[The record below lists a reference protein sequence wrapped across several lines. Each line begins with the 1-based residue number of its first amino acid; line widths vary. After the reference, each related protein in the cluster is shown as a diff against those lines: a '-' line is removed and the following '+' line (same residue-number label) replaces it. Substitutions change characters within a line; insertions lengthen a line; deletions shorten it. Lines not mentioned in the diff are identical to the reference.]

1 MMKKLSWSLSFFLVV
16 ACASI
21 LWCQSV
27 NPSVDSSSTN
37 FSLGENATNA
47 GEVRNVTTMPP
58 ATTTEIP
65 PTTEVPGEEKPES
78 PEVEQQGSMTIFFIL
93 LVVALCI
100 LLIHFLLKTKFHYLP
115 ESVAVVFLGAL
126 VGLIIKA
133 LSHFALGDWRKEE
146 HFNPTAFFLILLP
159 PIIFDSGYSLH
170 KGNFFANIGSIVVFA
185 VFGTAVSAIVI
196 GGGIYLLGKG
206 GVAFQLD
213 LRESFAFG
221 SLISA
226 VDPVATLAIFHAL
239 DVDPT
244 LNMLVFGESILN
256 DAVSIVMTNTILEMG
271 SEQYADSSSFETFFS
286 AVGNF
291 LVMFSASAA
300 IGIAFALIS
309 ALISFNE
316 MHVDLRSTPS
326 LELGT
331 MLIFSYAPYGL
342 AEGLKL
348 SGIMAI
354 LFCGIVMSHYT
365 HFNLSPMTQIT
376 VQSIFR
382 TTAFMA
388 ETCVFAYL
396 GMAIFSFKH
405 QFRPAFVIWT
415 IILCLLGRAVNI
427 YPLSSLVNQFRDV
440 KISRKT
446 QFIMWFSGLRGAVA
460 FALVLHLQLDDEKRH
475 VLITSTLIIIMFTI
489 LCLGGSTLPLL
500 KLLKAEQGMEKGLT
514 LSKTQTEGKAV
525 DADQLTDD
533 EWRISSR
540 KALKGFTRLDARYF
554 IPFFTRK
561 FTRQEVRNAH
571 EEMQRLT
578 SQLYSEVHSDLAS
591 DDDEAESKL

>member
-1 MMKKLSWSLSFFLVV
+1 M
-16 ACASI
+16 
-21 LWCQSV
+21 

-37 FSLGENATNA
+37 FSLGENATKT

-309 ALISFNE
+309 ALLLK
-316 MHVDLRSTPS
+316 HVDLRTTPS

>member
-1 MMKKLSWSLSFFLVV
+1 MKNLLWAISVFLLIVCFNLPWSRSTEPVENFP
-16 ACASI
+16 
-21 LWCQSV
+21 
-27 NPSVDSSSTN
+27 NSSSSGGNSNDTD
-37 FSLGENATNA
+37 LDPNATA
-47 GEVRNVTTMPP
+47 SPLPVH
-58 ATTTEIP
+58 TTETP
-65 PTTEVPGEEKPES
+65 PTTIQPAEEIPEP
-78 PEVEQQGSMTIFFIL
+78 PEVEQHSSMTIFFIL

-115 ESVAVVFLGAL
+115 ESVAIVFLGAL

-133 LSHFALGDWRKEE
+133 LSHFDLGDWRKEE

-170 KGNFFANIGSIVVFA
+170 KGNFFANIGSILVFA

-271 SEQYADSSSFETFFS
+271 STQYANSSSFETFFS

-291 LVMFSASAA
+291 LVMFSGSAA
-300 IGIAFALIS
+300 IGIVFALIS
-309 ALISFNE
+309 ALLLK
-316 MHVDLRSTPS
+316 HVDLRTTPS

-376 VQSIFR
+376 VQQIFR

-396 GMAIFSFKH
+396 GMAIFSFRH

-415 IILCLLGRAVNI
+415 IILCLFGRAVNI
-427 YPLSSLVNQFRDV
+427 FPLSSIVNQFRDTR
-440 KISRKT
+440 IARKT

-475 VLITSTLIIIMFTI
+475 VLVTSTLIIIMFTI

-500 KLLKAEQGMEKGLT
+500 KLLKAEQGMKKGLT

-540 KALKGFTRLDARYF
+540 KALKGFTRLDAKYF

-561 FTRQEVRNAH
+561 FTRQEVRTAH
-571 EEMQRLT
+571 AEMQRLT

-591 DDDEAESKL
+591 EDEAESKL

>member
-1 MMKKLSWSLSFFLVV
+1 MGSISQRVLLAFLVAAV
-16 ACASI
+16 VVYGDADDTT
-21 LWCQSV
+21 
-27 NPSVDSSSTN
+27 PSVEPTNNSSLLNNTTP
-37 FSLGENATNA
+37 FYNATTHP
-47 GEVRNVTTMPP
+47 VTVTSTTP
-58 ATTTEIP
+58 A
-65 PTTEVPGEEKPES
+65 PTEEKVES
-78 PEVEQQGSMTIFFIL
+78 AEVEQHSSMTIFFIL
-93 LVVALCI
+93 LVIALCI
-100 LLIHFLLKTKFHYLP
+100 LLTHFLIKTKFHYLP

-126 VGLIIKA
+126 IGLVMKT
-133 LSHFALGDWRKEE
+133 LRHFSLGDWQREE

-159 PIIFDSGYSLH
+159 PIIFESGYSLH
-170 KGNFFANIGSIVVFA
+170 KGNFFANIGSILVFA

-206 GVAFQLD
+206 GVAYQLD

-256 DAVSIVMTNTILEMG
+256 DAVSIVMTNTILSLG
-271 SEQYADSSSFETFFS
+271 GPKYANSSSLEAFFS

-291 LVMFSASAA
+291 LVMFSGSAA

-309 ALISFNE
+309 ALLLK
-316 MHVDLRSTPS
+316 HVDLRRTPS
-326 LELGT
+326 LEVAT

-354 LFCGIVMSHYT
+354 LFCAICMSHYT

-376 VQSIFR
+376 VQQIFR
-382 TTAFMA
+382 TAAFMS

-405 QFRPAFVIWT
+405 IFKPAFVIWS

-427 YPLSSLVNQFRDV
+427 YPLSALVNQFRET
-440 KISRKT
+440 KLNRKT

-460 FALVLHLQLDDEKRH
+460 FALVLHLQLDDAKRH
-475 VLITSTLIIIMFTI
+475 VLITSTLIIVLFTI
-489 LCLGGSTLPLL
+489 LCLGGSTLPIL
-500 KLLKAEQGMEKGLT
+500 KLLKADTASEGLT
-514 LSKTQTEGKAV
+514 LSKTETEGTAL

-533 EWRISSR
+533 EWRVQR
-540 KALKGFTRLDARYF
+540 KARKGFIRLDAKYF
-554 IPFFTRK
+554 LPFFTRK
-561 FTRQEVRNAH
+561 FTRQDVRNAH
-571 EEMQRLT
+571 QEMQRLT
-578 SQLYSEVHSDLAS
+578 SQMYNEVYSGPNSE
-591 DDDEAESKL
+591 DEMENRT

>member
-309 ALISFNE
+309 ALLLK
-316 MHVDLRSTPS
+316 HVDLRSTPS

>member
-1 MMKKLSWSLSFFLVV
+1 MKNPSWRLWFFLCVLSW
-16 ACASI
+16 
-21 LWCQSV
+21 CQGGKSTE
-27 NPSVDSSSTN
+27 NPLQANS
-37 FSLGENATNA
+37 SLGRGNSTAT
-47 GEVRNVTTMPP
+47 GSDIDVTTKSPT
-58 ATTTEIP
+58 TTTEIP
-65 PTTEVPGEEKPES
+65 PTTIPPMEEKPEP
-78 PEVEQQGSMTIFFIL
+78 PEVEQHSSMTIFFIL

-170 KGNFFANIGSIVVFA
+170 KGNFFANIGSIIVFA

-271 SEQYADSSSFETFFS
+271 SDQYADSSSFETFFS
-286 AVGNF
+286 AVGKF
-291 LVMFSASAA
+291 LVMFSGSAG
-300 IGIAFALIS
+300 IGIVFALTS
-309 ALISFNE
+309 ALLLK
-316 MHVDLRSTPS
+316 HVDLRTTPS

-376 VQSIFR
+376 VQQIFR

-405 QFRPAFVIWT
+405 QFKPAFVIWT
-415 IILCLLGRAVNI
+415 IILCLAGRAVNI

-440 KISRKT
+440 RISRKT

-500 KLLKAEQGMEKGLT
+500 KLLKAEQGMEKSLT

-540 KALKGFTRLDARYF
+540 KALKGFTRLDAKYF

-561 FTRQEVRNAH
+561 FTRQEVRSAH

-578 SQLYSEVHSDLAS
+578 SQLYREVHSDLGS
-591 DDDEAESKL
+591 DDEAESKL

>member
-1 MMKKLSWSLSFFLVV
+1 MKKLSWSLSFFLVV
-16 ACASI
+16 AFASV

-27 NPSVDSSSTN
+27 KPSVDSSSTN
-37 FSLGENATNA
+37 FSLGENATKT
-47 GEVRNVTTMPP
+47 GEVRNVTTVPP

-309 ALISFNE
+309 ALLLK
-316 MHVDLRSTPS
+316 HVDLRSTPS

>member
-1 MMKKLSWSLSFFLVV
+1 MMKKLSWSPSFVLVV
-16 ACASI
+16 ACASV

-37 FSLGENATNA
+37 FSLGENATKT

-309 ALISFNE
+309 ALLLK
-316 MHVDLRSTPS
+316 HVDLRTTPS

>member
-16 ACASI
+16 ACASV

-37 FSLGENATNA
+37 FSLGENATKT

-271 SEQYADSSSFETFFS
+271 SEQYADSSSFEIFFS

-309 ALISFNE
+309 ALLLK
-316 MHVDLRSTPS
+316 HVDLRSTPS

>member
-1 MMKKLSWSLSFFLVV
+1 MKVPSWRTLLFLLVV
-16 ACASI
+16 I
-21 LWCQSV
+21 V
-27 NPSVDSSSTN
+27 NGSLCGSDNLAANPATNSSSGT
-37 FSLGENATNA
+37 
-47 GEVRNVTTMPP
+47 RNTTEPAMVNGTTPSPVTTQLP
-58 ATTTEIP
+58 TTTVAPAE
-65 PTTEVPGEEKPES
+65 EVPEP
-78 PEVEQQGSMTIFFIL
+78 PEVEQHSSMTIFFIL

-126 VGLIIKA
+126 VGMVIKA

-159 PIIFDSGYSLH
+159 PIIFESGYSLH
-170 KGNFFANIGSIVVFA
+170 KGNFFANIGSIIVFA
-185 VFGTAVSAIVI
+185 IFGTAVSAIVI

-271 SEQYADSSSFETFFS
+271 AAKYAESSSFETFFS

-291 LVMFSASAA
+291 LVMFCGSAG
-300 IGIAFALIS
+300 IGILFALIS
-309 ALISFNE
+309 ALLLK
-316 MHVDLRSTPS
+316 HVDLRSTPS

-376 VQSIFR
+376 VQQIFR

-415 IILCLLGRAVNI
+415 IILCLSGRAVNI
-427 YPLSSLVNQFRDV
+427 FPLSSLVNQFRDV
-440 KISRKT
+440 RIPRKT

-500 KLLKAEQGMEKGLT
+500 KFLKADQGLEKGLT

-540 KALKGFTRLDARYF
+540 KALKGFTRLDAKYF

-561 FTRQEVRNAH
+561 FTRKEVRDAH

-591 DDDEAESKL
+591 EDDEAESRL

>member
-271 SEQYADSSSFETFFS
+271 SEQYADSSSFEIFFS

-309 ALISFNE
+309 ALLLK
-316 MHVDLRSTPS
+316 HVDLRSTPS

>member
-1 MMKKLSWSLSFFLVV
+1 MMKSPLRRAVVVLLVV
-16 ACASI
+16 HASVS
-21 LWCQSV
+21 WCEGISSET
-27 NPSVDSSSTN
+27 PSPKNSSFGTN
-37 FSLGENATNA
+37 NTKGDRNATK
-47 GEVRNVTTMPP
+47 TTPI
-58 ATTTEIP
+58 TTTTTQP
-65 PTTEVPGEEKPES
+65 PTIAEAQIEERPEP
-78 PEVEQQGSMTIFFIL
+78 PEVEQHSSMTIFFIL

-115 ESVAVVFLGAL
+115 ESVAVIFLGAL
-126 VGLIIKA
+126 VGLVIKA

-159 PIIFDSGYSLH
+159 PIIFESGYSLH
-170 KGNFFANIGSIVVFA
+170 KGNFFANIGSIIVFA
-185 VFGTAVSAIVI
+185 IFGTAVSAIVI

-271 SEQYADSSSFETFFS
+271 AAQYADSSSFETFFS

-291 LVMFSASAA
+291 LVMFCGSAG
-300 IGIAFALIS
+300 IGILFALIS
-309 ALISFNE
+309 AFLLK
-316 MHVDLRSTPS
+316 HVDLRTTPS

-376 VQSIFR
+376 VQQIFR

-440 KISRKT
+440 RISRKT

-500 KLLKAEQGMEKGLT
+500 KLLKADQGLEKSLT

-533 EWRISSR
+533 EWRISSK
-540 KALKGFTRLDARYF
+540 KALKGFSRLDAKYF

-591 DDDEAESKL
+591 EDEADSRL

>member
-16 ACASI
+16 ACASV

-37 FSLGENATNA
+37 FSLGENATKT

-271 SEQYADSSSFETFFS
+271 SEQYADSSSFEIFFS

-309 ALISFNE
+309 ALLLK
-316 MHVDLRSTPS
+316 HVDLRTTPS

>member
-1 MMKKLSWSLSFFLVV
+1 MMKKLSWSPSFVLVV
-16 ACASI
+16 ACASV

-309 ALISFNE
+309 ALLLK
-316 MHVDLRSTPS
+316 HVDLRTTPS

>member
-1 MMKKLSWSLSFFLVV
+1 MMKSPLRKAVIVVLVV
-16 ACASI
+16 YASVS
-21 LWCQSV
+21 WCEDI
-27 NPSVDSSSTN
+27 PSETPSRTNSSIGMNNTE
-37 FSLGENATNA
+37 GEVNATKTTP
-47 GEVRNVTTMPP
+47 VTTTQPP
-58 ATTTEIP
+58 TTTEAPIEEIP
-65 PTTEVPGEEKPES
+65 EP
-78 PEVEQQGSMTIFFIL
+78 PEVEQHSSMTIFFIL
-93 LVVALCI
+93 LVV
-100 LLIHFLLKTKFHYLP
+100 
-115 ESVAVVFLGAL
+115 GAL
-126 VGLIIKA
+126 VGLVIKA

-159 PIIFDSGYSLH
+159 PIIFESGYSLH
-170 KGNFFANIGSIVVFA
+170 KGNFFANIGSIIVFA
-185 VFGTAVSAIVI
+185 IFGTAVSAIVI

-271 SEQYADSSSFETFFS
+271 AAQYADSSSFETFFS

-291 LVMFSASAA
+291 LVMFCGSAG
-300 IGIAFALIS
+300 IGILFALIS
-309 ALISFNE
+309 AFLLK
-316 MHVDLRSTPS
+316 HVDLRTTPS

-376 VQSIFR
+376 VQQIFR

-427 YPLSSLVNQFRDV
+427 YPLSSLVNQFRDIR
-440 KISRKT
+440 ISRKT

-500 KLLKAEQGMEKGLT
+500 KLLKADQGLEKSLT

-540 KALKGFTRLDARYF
+540 KALKGFSRLDAKYF

-591 DDDEAESKL
+591 EDEAENKL

>member
-1 MMKKLSWSLSFFLVV
+1 MKIPTWRTLVFLLVV
-16 ACASI
+16 NANGS
-21 LWCQSV
+21 LCQTDKPTE
-27 NPSVDSSSTN
+27 NPATNSSTGTKN
-37 FSLGENATNA
+37 ITDPGKIN
-47 GEVRNVTTMPP
+47 GTTSAP
-58 ATTTEIP
+58 TTTTQP
-65 PTTEVPGEEKPES
+65 PTTTLAPTEEIPEP
-78 PEVEQQGSMTIFFIL
+78 PEVEQHSSMTIFFIL

-126 VGLIIKA
+126 VGLVIKA

-159 PIIFDSGYSLH
+159 PIIFESGYSLH
-170 KGNFFANIGSIVVFA
+170 KGNFFANIGSIIVFA
-185 VFGTAVSAIVI
+185 IFGTAVSAIVI

-226 VDPVATLAIFHAL
+226 VDPVATLAIFHCL

-271 SEQYADSSSFETFFS
+271 AEQYADSSAFETFFS

-291 LVMFSASAA
+291 LVMFCGSAA
-300 IGIAFALIS
+300 IGILFALIS
-309 ALISFNE
+309 ALLLK
-316 MHVDLRSTPS
+316 HVDLRSTPS

-376 VQSIFR
+376 VQQIFR

-415 IILCLLGRAVNI
+415 IILCLSGRAVNI
-427 YPLSSLVNQFRDV
+427 FPLSSLVNQFRDV
-440 KISRKT
+440 RIPRKT

-500 KLLKAEQGMEKGLT
+500 KLLKADQGLEKGLT

-561 FTRQEVRNAH
+561 FTRQEVRDAH

-591 DDDEAESKL
+591 EDDEAESRL

>member
-1 MMKKLSWSLSFFLVV
+1 MMKSPLRKAVVVFLVV
-16 ACASI
+16 YASVS
-21 LWCQSV
+21 WCEDI
-27 NPSVDSSSTN
+27 PSETPSRTNSSIGMNNTE
-37 FSLGENATNA
+37 GEVNATKTTP
-47 GEVRNVTTMPP
+47 VTTTQPP
-58 ATTTEIP
+58 TTTEAPIEEIP
-65 PTTEVPGEEKPES
+65 EP
-78 PEVEQQGSMTIFFIL
+78 PEVEQHSSMTIFFIL

-126 VGLIIKA
+126 VGLVIKA

-159 PIIFDSGYSLH
+159 PIIFESGYSLH
-170 KGNFFANIGSIVVFA
+170 KGNFFANIGSIIVFA
-185 VFGTAVSAIVI
+185 IFGTAVSAIVI

-271 SEQYADSSSFETFFS
+271 AAQYADSSSFETFFS

-291 LVMFSASAA
+291 LVMFCGSAG
-300 IGIAFALIS
+300 IGILFALIS
-309 ALISFNE
+309 AFLLK
-316 MHVDLRSTPS
+316 HVDLRTTPS

-376 VQSIFR
+376 VQQIFR

-427 YPLSSLVNQFRDV
+427 YPLSSLVNQFRDIR
-440 KISRKT
+440 ISRKT

-500 KLLKAEQGMEKGLT
+500 KLLKADQGLEKSLT

-540 KALKGFTRLDARYF
+540 KALKGFSRLDAKYF

-591 DDDEAESKL
+591 EDEAENKL

>member
-1 MMKKLSWSLSFFLVV
+1 MKKLSWSLSFFLVV
-16 ACASI
+16 AFASV

-27 NPSVDSSSTN
+27 KPSVDSSSTN
-37 FSLGENATNA
+37 FSLGENATKT
-47 GEVRNVTTMPP
+47 GEVRNVTTVPP

>member
-47 GEVRNVTTMPP
+47 GEVSNVTTMPP

-309 ALISFNE
+309 ALLLK
-316 MHVDLRSTPS
+316 HVDLRSTPS

>member
-16 ACASI
+16 ACASV

-37 FSLGENATNA
+37 FSLGENATKT

-78 PEVEQQGSMTIFFIL
+78 PELEQQGSMTIFFIL

-133 LSHFALGDWRKEE
+133 LSHFALADWRKEE

-309 ALISFNE
+309 ALLLK
-316 MHVDLRSTPS
+316 HVDLRSTPS

-331 MLIFSYAPYGL
+331 MLIFSYAPYSL